1 MSEFTDV
8 WVFLKSEVF
17 PLKVLITFPVLVVAI
32 DEELLVFLGLLVH
45 LLALKDLMELLGQNI
60 KITGEGAE

>member
-17 PLKVLITFPVLVVAI
+17 PLKVLITFPVLVVVI

>member
-17 PLKVLITFPVLVVAI
+17 PLKVLIAFPVLVVVI

>member
-17 PLKVLITFPVLVVAI
+17 PLKVLITFPVLVVVI
-32 DEELLVFLGLLVH
+32 NEELLVFLGLLVH